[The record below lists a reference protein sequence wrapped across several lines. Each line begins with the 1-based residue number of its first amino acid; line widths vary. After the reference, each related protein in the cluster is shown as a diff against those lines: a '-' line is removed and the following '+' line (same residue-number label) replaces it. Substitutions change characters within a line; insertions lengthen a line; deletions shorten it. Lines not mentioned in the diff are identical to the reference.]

1 MPLSPEKRLL
11 IDRVRDAIYESGWK
25 MIFENDDHPVRIR
38 AFRGSGTRRLL
49 VYIWRLTPGGPRGIR
64 PAGELRI
71 QLTGVEPPL
80 LLGEGFQTL
89 LLGWH
94 QPTGMFAGFDVSRRP
109 KVWGASPSVQIRET
123 AIRDS
128 QRGGF
133 GIYRRGGGPELAIAF
148 APEAFIDYVEQQ
160 ATLHEFATNAAQSDI
175 LMEAARGVDVD
186 LDHVAGQGR
195 REAIR
200 KVKERVGQE
209 NFRIRVLTVYN
220 HSCAVCEVQLELVQA
235 AHIIPV
241 PAGGNNRTSNGLAM
255 CSLHHEAYD
264 RALIGVRPDY
274 RITTNNDAL
283 HRLRRLDRHSGWDDF
298 ESNLKDE
305 IMLPHRVQ
313 DRPDPEALEEGLR
326 IRGWTQ

>member
-1 MPLSPEKRLL
+1 M
-11 IDRVRDAIYESGWK
+11 V
-25 MIFENDDHPVRIR
+25 FENDDHPVRIR

-109 KVWGASPSVQIRET
+109 QLWGASPSVQIRET
-123 AIRDS
+123 AIKDA

-160 ATLHEFATNAAQSDI
+160 ATLHEFAANAAQSNI
-175 LMEAARGVDVD
+175 LIEAARGAEVD

-200 KVKERVGQE
+200 KVIQRVGQE
-209 NFRIRVLTVYN
+209 NFRNRVLTVYN
-220 HSCAVCEVQLELVQA
+220 FSCAVCDVQLELVQA

-241 PAGGNNRTSNGLAM
+241 PVGGNNHTSNGLAM

-274 RITTNNDAL
+274 TIVANDDALRRL
-283 HRLRRLDRHSGWDDF
+283 HRLDRRNGWDGF
-298 ESNLKDE
+298 EDNLRDE
-305 IMLPHRVQ
+305 IMLPDRAQ
-313 DRPDPEALEEGLR
+313 DRPDPEALREGLR
-326 IRGWTQ
+326 IRGWAQ